1 MISENVFKIVDDGI
15 ILRLRISPN
24 ASKNQFIFAEDMI
37 KLKITAQPIE
47 NKANKAVVEYLSKL
61 FKVPKT
67 KITILKGDT
76 SKEKTL
82 LIKTID
88 MKKIENIKTILSEV
102 EKK

>member
-1 MISENVFKIVDDGI
+1 MILENVLKIVDDGI

-47 NKANKAVVEYLSKL
+47 NKANKSVVEYLSKL

-82 LIKTID
+82 LIKTTD

>member
-1 MISENVFKIVDDGI
+1 MISKNVLKIVDDGI

-24 ASKNQFIFAEDMI
+24 SSKNQFIFADDMI

-47 NKANKAVVEYLSKL
+47 NKANKAVIEYLSKL

-82 LIKTID
+82 LIKTTD
-88 MKKIENIKTILSEV
+88 MEKIENIKTILSEV